1 MLAYY
6 KSWMKIDHNIFDNET
21 FQPKDE
27 VEKDKLEFF
36 WEKCLPEDETN
47 VAASIRERTLR
58 KIQSGTVSHISIDIK
73 KKRRNRF
80 YIAAASV
87 AATVSILLSLPYI
100 AEKLTQQ
107 EDIRQVVALMDAL
120 PIEETEDVVLVMSE
134 QKKVQLASDAQ
145 ITYTPEGNVSVDSEK
160 LQFEKT
166 EQDETKDAYHESYN
180 QLLVPKGRRSQLLLS
195 DGTKVWV
202 NAGTKVIYP
211 RVFGEKKREIYVE
224 GEVYLEVTHD
234 ENRPFYVNTEGFEVK
249 VLGTSFDV
257 YAYKR
262 MPESRVVLVNG
273 SVEIKDQQNKQVR
286 MAPNE
291 LVSLEHNN
299 ITEKRTVNASDY
311 MAWTEGIMVLNGDH
325 LNMLVD
331 RLSLLYGTK
340 IICDSSLDNEQ
351 IYGKLDLRDDLD
363 EIIDYIKSMIPI
375 SAREENGVIYLKREK

>member
-1 MLAYY
+1 
-6 KSWMKIDHNIFDNET
+6 MKIDHNTFDNET

-166 EQDETKDAYHESYN
+166 EQDETKDSYYESYN

-234 ENRPFYVNTEGFEVK
+234 ENRPFYVNTDGFEVK

>member
-166 EQDETKDAYHESYN
+166 EQNETKDAYHESYN

-257 YAYKR
+257 YAYKQ

-273 SVEIKDQQNKQVR
+273 SVEIKDQQNKQMR

>member
-1 MLAYY
+1 
-6 KSWMKIDHNIFDNET
+6 MKIDHNIFDNET

-27 VEKDKLEFF
+27 EEKDKLEFF
-36 WEKCLPEDETN
+36 WEKCLPEEETN

-58 KIQSGTVSHISIDIK
+58 KIQSDTVSYISIDK
-73 KKRRNRF
+73 KKRRRNRF

-100 AEKLTQQ
+100 SEKLTQQ
-107 EDIRQVVALMDAL
+107 EDIRQVVALMDML

-134 QKKVQLASDAQ
+134 QEKVQLASDAQ
-145 ITYTPEGNVSVDSEK
+145 ITYTPEGTVSVDSEK
-160 LQFEKT
+160 LQFEEP
-166 EQDETKDAYHESYN
+166 EQNETKDTYRESYN

-234 ENRPFYVNTEGFEVK
+234 ESRPFYVNTEGFEVK

-257 YAYKR
+257 YAYKQ

-273 SVEIKDQQNKQVR
+273 SVEIKDQQNRQVR
-286 MAPNE
+286 MVPNE
-291 LVSLEHNN
+291 LVSLEQNN

-311 MAWTEGIMVLNGDH
+311 KAWTEGIMVLNGDY
-325 LNMLVD
+325 LNILVD
-331 RLSLLYGTK
+331 RLSLLYGIK

>member
-1 MLAYY
+1 
-6 KSWMKIDHNIFDNET
+6 MKIDHNIFDNET

>member
-1 MLAYY
+1 
-6 KSWMKIDHNIFDNET
+6 MKTDHNIFGNEIY
-21 FQPKDE
+21 QPKDE
-27 VEKDKLEFF
+27 AEKHKLEFF
-36 WEKCLPEDETN
+36 WEKCLPEEEND
-47 VAASIRERTLR
+47 VAASIREKTLR
-58 KIQSGTVSHISIDIK
+58 KIQSDTELLISTDIK
-73 KKRRNRF
+73 RKRRNIF

-87 AATVSILLSLPYI
+87 AASVAILLSLPYVS
-100 AEKLTQQ
+100 EKLSHQ
-107 EDIRQVVALMDAL
+107 EDIRRVVALMDML
-120 PIEETEDVVLVMSE
+120 PLEETEDVILVVSDLE
-134 QKKVQLASDAQ
+134 KVQLASDAQ
-145 ITYTPEGNVSVDSEK
+145 ITYTPEGLVSVDSKK
-160 LQFEKT
+160 LQLDKS
-166 EQDETKDAYHESYN
+166 EQDKTNVPYHESYN

-234 ENRPFYVNTEGFEVK
+234 EKRPFYVNTEGFEVK

-257 YAYKR
+257 CAYKQ
-262 MPESRVVLVNG
+262 MSESRVALVNG
-273 SVEIKDQQNKQVR
+273 AVEIKDQQNRQMR

-291 LVSLEHNN
+291 LVTLEQNN

-311 MAWTEGIMVLNGDH
+311 KSWTDGIMVLNGDH
-325 LNMLVD
+325 LNILVD

-363 EIIDYIKSMIPI
+363 DIIDYIKSMIPL
-375 SAREENGVIYLKREK
+375 SAREENGVIYLKREL

>member
-1 MLAYY
+1 MER
-6 KSWMKIDHNIFDNET
+6 DHNIFDNEA

-36 WEKCLPEDETN
+36 WEKCLPEEETN

-100 AEKLTQQ
+100 SEKLTQQ
-107 EDIRQVVALMDAL
+107 EDIRQVVALMDML
-120 PIEETEDVVLVMSE
+120 PIEETEDVVLVVSE
-134 QKKVQLASDAQ
+134 QEKVQLASDAQ
-145 ITYTPEGNVSVDSEK
+145 IAYTPEGAVSVDSEK
-160 LQFEKT
+160 LQFEEL
-166 EQDETKDAYHESYN
+166 EQNETKDTYRESYN

-257 YAYKR
+257 YAYKQ

-273 SVEIKDQQNKQVR
+273 AVEIKDQQNRQVR
-286 MAPNE
+286 MEPNE
-291 LVSLEHNN
+291 LVSLEQNN
-299 ITEKRTVNASDY
+299 ITEKITVNASDY

>member
-1 MLAYY
+1 MER
-6 KSWMKIDHNIFDNET
+6 DHNIFDNEA

-36 WEKCLPEDETN
+36 WEKCLPEEETN

-58 KIQSGTVSHISIDIK
+58 KIQSGIVSHISIDIK

-107 EDIRQVVALMDAL
+107 EDIRQVVALMDLL

-134 QKKVQLASDAQ
+134 QKKIQLASDAQ
-145 ITYTPEGNVSVDSEK
+145 ITYTPEGTVSVDSEK

-234 ENRPFYVNTEGFEVK
+234 EKRPFYVNTEGFEVK

-257 YAYKR
+257 CAYKQ

-291 LVSLEHNN
+291 LVSLEQNN
-299 ITEKRTVNASDY
+299 ITEKRIVNASDY

>member
-6 KSWMKIDHNIFDNET
+6 KSWMKIDHNTFDNET

-166 EQDETKDAYHESYN
+166 EQDETKDSYYESYN

-234 ENRPFYVNTEGFEVK
+234 ENRPFYVNTDGFEVK